1 MSAMHTPDAPARSA
15 DTRHLYRIIN
25 TVSSTLDLDRVLRAI
40 VDLVSDAVDCH
51 ACFVYVVEPDASLVL
66 RAVSDPYTAL
76 VGRLRF
82 EPGEGLAGW
91 VAEHDEP
98 VFLAEGALTDPR
110 AKVVPEAEE
119 DRYQSLVAVPL
130 RGKGGE
136 VIGVISLHS
145 EAPREFTQD
154 DSDFMMHAAS
164 LVAGAIENARL
175 YERTRRRLA
184 LVEGLADLSRAVSA
198 ASTIEQLLPA
208 VARRAHRLLH
218 AEACEVFVVTGADGR
233 FRRGAA
239 WPEDLASETPLTA
252 AEMGMELARATAD
265 GGAG

>member
-1 MSAMHTPDAPARSA
+1 MSAMHTPDAPARST

-119 DRYQSLVAVPL
+119 DRYQSLVAVLLCLRNNLGARIGQCPL
-130 RGKGGE
+130 GQE
-136 VIGVISLHS
+136 
-145 EAPREFTQD
+145 
-154 DSDFMMHAAS
+154 
-164 LVAGAIENARL
+164 
-175 YERTRRRLA
+175 
-184 LVEGLADLSRAVSA
+184 
-198 ASTIEQLLPA
+198 
-208 VARRAHRLLH
+208 HRLVVLGH
-218 AEACEVFVVTGADGR
+218 PSGQSLAGLEPEPPHERGVRIGHCAQDERGVGLDHVDEA
-233 FRRGAA
+233 
-239 WPEDLASETPLTA
+239 
-252 AEMGMELARATAD
+252 
-265 GGAG
+265 

>member
-1 MSAMHTPDAPARSA
+1 MSAMHTPDAPARST

-82 EPGEGLAGW
+82 EQGEGLAGW
-91 VAEHDEP
+91 VAQHDEP

-119 DRYQSLVAVPL
+119 VATSRSSPSPCGA
-130 RGKGGE
+130 RRAR
-136 VIGVISLHS
+136 SS
-145 EAPREFTQD
+145 
-154 DSDFMMHAAS
+154 AS
-164 LVAGAIENARL
+164 SRF
-175 YERTRRRLA
+175 TRRRPGVHAGRL
-184 LVEGLADLSRAVSA
+184 GLHDARGESGRGRDRERPPLRADTATADACRGAGR
-198 ASTIEQLLPA
+198 P
-208 VARRAHRLLH
+208 VARRVGGLDARAAAPRGGPPRAAPPPRRGVRGLRGLGRRRQVPARCGVARRPGHRDAAHRRR
-218 AEACEVFVVTGADGR
+218 DGR
-233 FRRGAA
+233 
-239 WPEDLASETPLTA
+239 
-252 AEMGMELARATAD
+252 RAGP
-265 GGAG
+265 GGG